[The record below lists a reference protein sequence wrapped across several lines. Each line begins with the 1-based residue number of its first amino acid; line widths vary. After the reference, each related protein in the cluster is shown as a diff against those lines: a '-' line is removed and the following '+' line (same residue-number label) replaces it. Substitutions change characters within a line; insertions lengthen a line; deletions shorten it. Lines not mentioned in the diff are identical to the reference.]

1 MYVPAVMMLVLL
13 PFVDQLKVIAITYGL
28 ILVTNIADEVFPK
41 MPVAVITNSQSD
53 KIDLETCPGGYVIVR
68 RMNYGEKL
76 LRDGMAAK
84 FLMSGSAKD
93 SSMQGEID
101 MQTEEVALWE
111 FANLIVEHNLTD
123 ANEVALNFKVK
134 AHVKMLDPNVG
145 DEIGRLI
152 DAQNAAQNSE
162 EVKNS

>member
-1 MYVPAVMMLVLL
+1 MPWYDVGVNIIRTVMLL
-13 PFVDQLKVIAITYGL
+13 MTAWTLAFIFVNPTGSVK
-28 ILVTNIADEVFPK
+28 K

-53 KIDLETCPGGYVIVR
+53 KIDLKTCPGGYVIVR

-84 FLMSGSAKD
+84 FLMSGSTKD
-93 SSMQGEID
+93 ASMQGELE

-123 ANEVALNFKVK
+123 TQDVPLNFKIK
-134 AHVKMLDPNVG
+134 AHVKMLDPAVG
-145 DEIGRLI
+145 DEIGQLI
-152 DAQNAAQNSE
+152 DAQNAAQDSE